1 MDKWEEQ
8 YKHRK
13 HLKAKLFYS
22 ECAGM
27 AQRLLQTAATRF
39 FPGSSPGT
47 CLKIKETF
55 GFLLMNQ
62 KVGIFKE
69 IGGFNDKN
77 AVVLQ
82 KLLYKKS
89 DKNTKISIRYLKRIS

>member
-1 MDKWEEQ
+1 
-8 YKHRK
+8 
-13 HLKAKLFYS
+13 
-22 ECAGM
+22 
-27 AQRLLQTAATRF
+27 
-39 FPGSSPGT
+39 
-47 CLKIKETF
+47 
-55 GFLLMNQ
+55 MNQ